1 MQLLKDVRKLETNWR
16 KNFKKIKH
24 KKLRYFRNAEVMLKR
39 AIDTQK
45 NLYSGYIVLNQSCK
59 SKMKK
64 KLTTNKASPHE
75 NFSL

>member
-1 MQLLKDVRKLETNWR
+1 MWENLKQTEEKTL
-16 KNFKKIKH
+16 KKIKH
-24 KKLRYFRNAEVMLKR
+24 KKSRYFRNAEVMLKR

-45 NLYSGYIVLNQSCK
+45 NLYSGYIVLNQTCK

-64 KLTTNKASPHE
+64 KLATKKASPHE